1 MIEIMDKSSK
11 LIKALLKS
19 IANSFDVYE
28 DYAYCGERFE
38 GYAEFHELGSKY
50 VLSKKA
56 KLWSVEAD
64 EYMFLKAI
72 DELDVDALQR
82 LVDFMKT
89 CGFEKVNP
97 RPDHMSTAITLVCVC
112 NSVSPEASNI
122 AKHIKHRKNYRFSI
136 WGWADLRL
144 VVVDLSKNEVTTN
157 AFAKHLLPVVKQNFT
172 IL

>member
-1 MIEIMDKSSK
+1 MDKSQK

-19 IANSFDVYE
+19 ISNSFDVYE
-28 DYAYCGERFE
+28 DYSYCGEKFE

-72 DELDVDALQR
+72 DALDGCELKH

-97 RPDHMSTAITLVCVC
+97 RPDHMSSAITLVCVC
-112 NSVSPEASNI
+112 NTVASTAFKMAN
-122 AKHIKHRKNYRFSI
+122 HVKHRKNYKFSF

-144 VVVDLSKNEVTTN
+144 VVVDLSKNEVATN
-157 AFAKHLLPVVKQNFT
+157 AFAKHLLPVVKQNLT